1 MSSQQLAT
9 TTAAAVVT
17 ANTSVKTA
25 LQLEEEWGSLF
36 YTRLNS
42 YFLIWY
48 LPLILLI
55 GTLGAVFCTLFI
67 FMSKMFPKIIQV
79 WLISICFGDF
89 MILMWDALRMFTKMA
104 FDYDFRDS
112 GVVICKLQ
120 AYLGNFF
127 FHWSA
132 YNQAAMSIQR
142 LIFISFPL
150 RSRTLLTTRRVIGIW
165 ACMGLLL
172 LFPNITY
179 LIYWHI
185 GKRDDCEPVDK
196 WFYYVTTLVHL
207 VVWGIIPLASM
218 TISTGCISF
227 RLIRYRRSNF
237 KAKSD
242 GVGSGGGGEAISGGA
257 LEPHQP
263 AAAGGRRHGSDQGA
277 HVTRLLVS
285 MNLFYLFTTFPLL
298 IYMMHLNF
306 RLENKV
312 GVTIA
317 KSLHKSYYYLFRSIA
332 FLNASLNWVFYCAA
346 GKIFRQA
353 AKRILCRLFCP
364 HRLRFR
370 GGMGGAAAP
379 HRHHRNHQHHVLQ
392 NRRAGSPDAS
402 EATATATAT
411 GTTVPL
417 LKKQQQSPLDCSQSD
432 CDCNAT
438 AAQVAFSADG
448 VSSDDYCCKSAGC
461 GGGSDRAIPLQ
472 PRLSAD

>member
-196 WFYYVTTLVHL
+196 WFYYVKL
-207 VVWGIIPLASM
+207 
-218 TISTGCISF
+218 
-227 RLIRYRRSNF
+227 
-237 KAKSD
+237 
-242 GVGSGGGGEAISGGA
+242 
-257 LEPHQP
+257 
-263 AAAGGRRHGSDQGA
+263 
-277 HVTRLLVS
+277 
-285 MNLFYLFTTFPLL
+285 
-298 IYMMHLNF
+298 
-306 RLENKV
+306 
-312 GVTIA
+312 
-317 KSLHKSYYYLFRSIA
+317 
-332 FLNASLNWVFYCAA
+332 
-346 GKIFRQA
+346 
-353 AKRILCRLFCP
+353 
-364 HRLRFR
+364 
-370 GGMGGAAAP
+370 
-379 HRHHRNHQHHVLQ
+379 
-392 NRRAGSPDAS
+392 
-402 EATATATAT
+402 
-411 GTTVPL
+411 
-417 LKKQQQSPLDCSQSD
+417 
-432 CDCNAT
+432 
-438 AAQVAFSADG
+438 
-448 VSSDDYCCKSAGC
+448 
-461 GGGSDRAIPLQ
+461 
-472 PRLSAD
+472 